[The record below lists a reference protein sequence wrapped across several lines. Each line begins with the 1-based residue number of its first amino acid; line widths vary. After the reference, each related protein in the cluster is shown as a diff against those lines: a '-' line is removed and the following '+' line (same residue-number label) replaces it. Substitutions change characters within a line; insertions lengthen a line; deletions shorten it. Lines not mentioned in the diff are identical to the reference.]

1 MARAG
6 SNSTHTICPMVIHF
20 NNDRTRALSESAG
33 SINSRFEY
41 EGNDYDCASF
51 AQFISRLEKVGGEWK
66 MLTLEAIYGRDTITP
81 ALPIP
86 HPAHFD
92 MEGHRASYRCIGWL
106 LSRKGF
112 QVNRDLPGTD
122 RPETVSAFM
131 GESFRWLSSA

>member
-1 MARAG
+1 
-6 SNSTHTICPMVIHF
+6 MVIHF
-20 NNDRTRALSESAG
+20 NNDRTRALSDSAG

-51 AQFISRLEKVGGEWK
+51 ARFISRLEKVGREWK
-66 MLTLEAIYGRDTITP
+66 MLTLEAIYDRDTIMP

-86 HPAHFD
+86 RPARFD

-122 RPETVSAFM
+122 RPETVGAFM
-131 GESFRWLSSA
+131 EDSLNWLSLA